1 MKISVRKRAD
11 AMKKVI
17 AAVDNEVGSGTLTQ
31 LTGSKLSI
39 PIPGVWSTGL
49 ETVDA
54 AWGRGGAPRGRTVIL
69 HGKEGSGKTTIALT
83 ICGSAQADGAIILY
97 IDAEFKLDLGWC
109 PKCGLNPHDIILSQP
124 DYLERACATIAATM
138 TAAQKHGLSVCAV
151 LDSMNACDTKAEF
164 ENTWEEEEHYGPK
177 ARVYSRVLPKLV
189 PVVKAT
195 DSLLILVSQT
205 RGGPTGD
212 HIACGNAPKFYSSS
226 IGKFYKPMGHQVK
239 GSNGKTVATQ
249 LEVEWIKNQVAPP
262 YQKALFRITGD
273 GPDRDWAMLEEAKKM
288 GLVKA
293 GSAGWTELPRPKGEP
308 VKFQGV
314 NGWRKVLE
322 KRPELGP
329 ELFEAVR
336 ARYNVV
342 EATK

>member
-11 AMKKVI
+11 AMKRVI
-17 AAVDNEVGSGTLTQ
+17 EAVDKEIGVGTLTQ
-31 LTGSKLSI
+31 LSGSNLTI
-39 PIPGVWSTGL
+39 PVSGVWSTQL

-83 ICGSAQADGAIILY
+83 ICGSAQADGAIVLY

-109 PKCGLNPHDIILSQP
+109 PKCGLNPHDMILSQP
-124 DYLERACATIAATM
+124 NYLEKACATISATM
-138 TAAQKHGLSVCAV
+138 TAAKKHGLSVCAV

-177 ARVYSRVLPKLV
+177 ARVYSRVLPKLA
-189 PVVKAT
+189 PVIKAT
-195 DSLLILVSQT
+195 DSILILVSQT
-205 RGGPTGD
+205 RGGPSGD

-226 IGKFYKPMGHQVK
+226 IGKFYKPQGHQVK
-239 GSNGKTVATQ
+239 GPDGKTVAAL

-262 YQKALFRITGD
+262 YQKAQFRITGD
-273 GPDRDWAMLEEAKKM
+273 GPDRDWALLEEAVKL
-288 GLVKA
+288 GLVVK
-293 GSAGWTELPRPKGEP
+293 GGAGWTELPRPKGEP
-308 VKFQGV
+308 VRFQGV

-322 KRPELGP
+322 KRPELAP
-329 ELFEAVR
+329 ELLKAVR
-336 ARYNVV
+336 SRFSIT
-342 EATK
+342 EAAK